1 MTPQLFSIISIIL
14 NVSLCIGILF
24 RNYKQNLTIPLFA
37 AAILLPLIPVTG
49 EKLIS
54 SDASELIIH
63 SFFALLFGGTI
74 VLGDISSRFL
84 RKDVSVIRIGGF
96 ELPTTWLLYI
106 VGAAGI
112 MLTWVAPL
120 KFVFIGPE
128 VILLKAGIFENTLL
142 VMLIGLGLFG
152 LYILESTY
160 RFAMVYQR
168 RVGHLCFLALLI
180 LWVFTILFTG
190 NVLLY
195 QTLNL
200 NWMYTSLSIYGVT
213 YPLLLIG
220 FFRYRLSF
228 EHVSVD
234 RNAVYSSIVFTLG
247 GILFT
252 GVGIIAYIFNYFNID
267 VNYFE
272 KSLLIAAF
280 IILITVVLSSGGIRR
295 RIIEFVNK
303 RFYSNKYDYREQFF
317 HLYKTY
323 VSGNSLEE
331 SLTGMIEN
339 MKYAV
344 AADDAFVF
352 LKSTH
357 NNSYVMHRNPEFS
370 TSERMFIAG
379 SEFPES
385 LFIEDFSPLYLY
397 TKTENKRDKL
407 IQDLNVPV
415 IKKLAPSVIFPI
427 CNDGMLRGLL
437 MVKLNEGR
445 VLDQEDIELINV
457 FTHSIGAVF
466 YKNILA
472 NEKIEQEQFQSF
484 HQVVSFVIH
493 DIKNQIATLSL
504 LARNATEYITDQDF
518 QKSLIRSIKNSAENL
533 TVLVT
538 KLTEQ
543 RNAAKLKIIDTN
555 LITIIDAALEQ
566 CNFALLP
573 DMELH
578 WQMKED
584 AGVKVDLDV
593 MKSIV
598 FNILKNAIEAMSF
611 KGKLT
616 LLAGMVTSFDAA
628 HLECFGLSK
637 SETTNSKAIMIIED
651 TGPGMTQDFIDNG
664 LFKPFVSTKDKGMGI
679 GLYQCKV
686 SIERMGGKIYCYSRP
701 GVGTAFCV
709 MV

>member
-1 MTPQLFSIISIIL
+1 MTPQLFSIISITVNIL
-14 NVSLCIGILF
+14 LCIGILF
-24 RNYKQNLTIPLFA
+24 RNYKQKLTVPLFT

-49 EKLIS
+49 ELLIT
-54 SDASELIIH
+54 SDASGLIIRT
-63 SFFALLFGGTI
+63 FFALMFGGAI

-84 RKDVSVIRIGGF
+84 RKDVSVIKISRF
-96 ELPTTWLLYI
+96 ELSITWLLY
-106 VGAAGI
+106 GI
-112 MLTWVAPL
+112 GGIGVIFTWIAPI

-128 VILLKAGIFENTLL
+128 VILLKAGIFEHTLL
-142 VMLIGLGLFG
+142 VLLIGLGLFG

-160 RFAMVYQR
+160 RFALLYQR
-168 RVGHLCFLALLI
+168 RIGHLGFLALLI
-180 LWVFTILFTG
+180 LWSFTILFAG
-190 NVLLY
+190 NILLY
-195 QTLNL
+195 QTLDL
-200 NWMYTSLSIYGVT
+200 NWMLTSLSIYGIT

-252 GVGIIAYIFNYFNID
+252 GVGIIAYIFRYFNID
-267 VNYFE
+267 VSFFE

-280 IILITVVLSSGGIRR
+280 VIMITVVLSSGGIRR

-357 NNSYVMHRNPEFS
+357 TNSYIMHRNPEYS
-370 TSERMFIAG
+370 TVERMAIAG

-385 LFIEDFSPLYLY
+385 LFTEDPTPLYLY
-397 TKTENKRDKL
+397 AKTENKREKL
-407 IQDLNVPV
+407 FHDLNVSV

-427 CNDGMLRGLL
+427 FNDSVLRGLL
-437 MVKLNEGR
+437 MVKLSEGR
-445 VLDQEDIELINV
+445 VLDHEDIELINV

-504 LARNATEYITDQDF
+504 LARNATEYIDDQEF

-533 TVLVT
+533 TGLVT

-543 RNAAKLKIIDTN
+543 RNASKLKITDTT
-555 LITIIDAALEQ
+555 LLPIIGAALEQ
-566 CNFALLP
+566 CNLSLLP
-573 DMELH
+573 DIELH
-578 WQMKED
+578 WQKNED
-584 AGVKVDLDV
+584 AGVKVDADV

-598 FNILKNAIEAMSF
+598 FNILKNAIEAMSC
-611 KGKLT
+611 KGKIVLST
-616 LLAGMVTSFDAA
+616 GMIDSIDSV
-628 HLECFGLSK
+628 HLEMFGFAK
-637 SETTNSKAIMIIED
+637 SEISVAKAFMVIED

-679 GLYQCKV
+679 GLYQCKI

-701 GVGTAFCV
+701 GVGTVFCV
-709 MV
+709 IV